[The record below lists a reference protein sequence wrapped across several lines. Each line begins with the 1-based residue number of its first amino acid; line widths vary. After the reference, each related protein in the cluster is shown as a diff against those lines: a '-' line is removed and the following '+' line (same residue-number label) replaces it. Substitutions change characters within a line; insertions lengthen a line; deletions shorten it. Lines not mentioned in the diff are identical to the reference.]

1 MLLKRLPHHLGGQ
14 LRLQITQPLNLIVTV
29 LDLDLITLL
38 EGLGLDLALQ
48 LRYL

>member
-14 LRLQITQPLNLIVTV
+14 LRLQITQPFNLIVTV
-29 LDLDLITLL
+29 LDLDLVTLFK
-38 EGLGLDLALQ
+38 GLGLDLALQ